1 MDTFKE
7 RLAYLWR
14 NNLKPAAIA
23 KAIGMSQ
30 PGFSRIWSEGGLPN
44 TETLIKIKESTG
56 CNLNWLLTGEG
67 DPYSDTAPQ
76 KSDGKDEHDGVSDG
90 LSYDVL
96 GRQVDTSRFVF
107 IPFYQDIQASA
118 GYGVDNADESY
129 DYCLAFRKDF
139 IAQNIS
145 TSVQSLSVITVKG
158 NSMEGL
164 LNNGDLILVNH
175 ARLDPADGLYV
186 FRIGSDLFVK
196 LIQRLPNKK
205 LLVKSTSPK
214 YEPFEIDLNNE
225 DNDIAIIGRVEWL
238 GRSML

>member
-1 MDTFKE
+1 MDTFKD
-7 RLAYLWR
+7 RVLSLWPD
-14 NNLKPAAIA
+14 LTVSKIA
-23 KAIGMSQ
+23 EKIGISHM
-30 PGFSRIWSEGGLPN
+30 GLSRIFSNGHIPKAD
-44 TETLIKIKESTG
+44 TLLSIHNETG
-56 CNLNWLLTGEG
+56 CDLKWLMTGKG
-67 DPYSDTAPQ
+67 VPFPDSDTS
-76 KSDGKDEHDGVSDG
+76 KSATKAADGHNGV
-90 LSYDVL
+90 SYDVL

-107 IPFYQDIQASA
+107 IPFYQDVHASA
-118 GYGVDNADESY
+118 GYGIDNGDESY
-129 DYCLAFRKDF
+129 DYCLAFCKDF
-139 IAQNIS
+139 ISQHIS

-175 ARLDPADGLYV
+175 ARIDPADGLYV
-186 FRIGSDLFVK
+186 FKIGSDLFVK

-225 DNDIAIIGRVEWL
+225 DADIAIIGRVEWL

>member
-1 MDTFKE
+1 MDTFKD

-14 NNLKPAAIA
+14 DNLKPAAIA
-23 KAIGMSQ
+23 KAIGISQ
-30 PGFSRIWSEGGLPN
+30 PGFSRIWYNDGLPN
-44 TETLIKIKESTG
+44 AETLIKIKESTG

-67 DPYSDTAPQ
+67 SPYLSDATKKQ
-76 KSDGKDEHDGVSDG
+76 DGSSKEDGG

-107 IPFYQDIQASA
+107 IPFFQDVHASA
-118 GYGVDNADESY
+118 GYGIDNGDEGY

-139 IAQNIS
+139 ISQHIS

-175 ARLDPADGLYV
+175 ARIDPADGLYV
-186 FRIGSDLFVK
+186 FKIGSDLFVK

-225 DNDIAIIGRVEWL
+225 DADIAIIGRVEWL